1 MSTRSGG
8 PVPPARS
15 EMGGQR
21 TGIQGTFPPVERES
35 PRIVIDVLVVD
46 DQPVFREVLRDVVA
60 ATPGMRLAG
69 EAASGEEAVAAV
81 EALAP
86 ALVLM
91 DKRMPGMGGIA
102 AARAIRQRH
111 PGTAVILVSVEDPDP
126 ELAEKSGALGFL
138 PKGQLSPRALAGL
151 WSAHAGG

>member
-1 MSTRSGG
+1 
-8 PVPPARS
+8 
-15 EMGGQR
+15 
-21 TGIQGTFPPVERES
+21 VERES
-35 PRIVIDVLVVD
+35 PRVVVDVLVVD

-60 ATPGMRLAG
+60 ATPNMRVAG

-91 DKRMPGMGGIA
+91 DKRMPGMGGVKA
-102 AARAIRQRH
+102 AQAIRQRH

-126 ELAEKSGALGFL
+126 ALAEASGALGFL
-138 PKGQLSPRALAGL
+138 PKGKISPRALAAI
-151 WSAHAGG
+151 WSAHVGG